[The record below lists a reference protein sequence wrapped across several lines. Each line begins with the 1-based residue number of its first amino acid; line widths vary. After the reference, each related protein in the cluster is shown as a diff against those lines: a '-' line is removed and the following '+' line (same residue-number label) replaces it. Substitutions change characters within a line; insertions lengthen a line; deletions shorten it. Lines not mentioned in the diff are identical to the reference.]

1 MTQILL
7 KLTKSY
13 VALLLFSL
21 ITIPAFADDVQ
32 IVDGEDDIVVLND
45 VKYLIDREAKTAAL
59 TNGQSVSGQF
69 TIPESFTFENVTYAV
84 TAIIAS
90 ACRDA

>member
-69 TIPESFTFENVTYAV
+69 TIPESFTFEKCN
-84 TAIIAS
+84 ICS
-90 ACRDA
+90 NCN

>member
-69 TIPESFTFENVTYAV
+69 TIPESFTF
-84 TAIIAS
+84 
-90 ACRDA
+90 

>member
-21 ITIPAFADDVQ
+21 ITIPAFGDDVQ

-69 TIPESFTFENVTYAV
+69 TIPESFTF
-84 TAIIAS
+84 
-90 ACRDA
+90 

>member
-69 TIPESFTFENVTYAV
+69 TIPESFTFENVTYSV
-84 TAIIAS
+84 TAINAS
-90 ACRDA
+90 AFRDN

>member
-32 IVDGEDDIVVLND
+32 IVDGEDDIV
-45 VKYLIDREAKTAAL
+45 
-59 TNGQSVSGQF
+59 
-69 TIPESFTFENVTYAV
+69 FEICAF
-84 TAIIAS
+84 
-90 ACRDA
+90 